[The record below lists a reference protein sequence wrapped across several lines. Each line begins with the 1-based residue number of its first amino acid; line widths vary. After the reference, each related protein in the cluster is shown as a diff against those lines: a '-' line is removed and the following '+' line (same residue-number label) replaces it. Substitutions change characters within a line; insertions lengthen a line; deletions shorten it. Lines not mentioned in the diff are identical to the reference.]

1 MICFKSA
8 AGPHGSAADN
18 IQGEKKMVKKYFKEN
33 VFTLRIALFCIAI
46 IACIPNQIRVG
57 LTAKASI
64 SPRLFPY
71 FSTIGALVCCI
82 CSLLMEALKY
92 LKISKDGGTVEESP
106 KDDNVRPIRAVISI
120 VLLLIWWAV
129 LKKIGFII
137 STILITFFL
146 SYMLGNRNK
155 VVLIAFPVIFT
166 LLIYFVFS
174 FFLHVNLPEILF

>member
-1 MICFKSA
+1 
-8 AGPHGSAADN
+8 
-18 IQGEKKMVKKYFKEN
+18 MVRKYFKEN
-33 VFTLRIALFCIAI
+33 VFTLCIALFCMVI

-71 FSTIGALVCCI
+71 FSAIGALICCA

-92 LKISKDGGTVEESP
+92 LKINKNDGVVEDAP
-106 KDDNVRPIRAVISI
+106 KDDNISHIRAAISI
-120 VLLLIWWAV
+120 ALLLIWWAV

-155 VVLIAFPVIFT
+155 TVLIVFPVIFT